1 MDTEKM
7 NIYQTTFEAQCPKNG
22 ELISYS
28 LTIETPERIW
38 VETINE
44 QIKSF
49 ARSGFHET
57 IADKLKQLGGK
68 QTLVA
73 VHHNVTITTVR

>member
-1 MDTEKM
+1 M

-28 LTIETPERIW
+28 LTIETNERIW

-44 QIKSF
+44 QIASF

-57 IADKLKQLGGK
+57 LADKLKQLGGK

-73 VHHNVTITTVR
+73 THHGVTITTIR